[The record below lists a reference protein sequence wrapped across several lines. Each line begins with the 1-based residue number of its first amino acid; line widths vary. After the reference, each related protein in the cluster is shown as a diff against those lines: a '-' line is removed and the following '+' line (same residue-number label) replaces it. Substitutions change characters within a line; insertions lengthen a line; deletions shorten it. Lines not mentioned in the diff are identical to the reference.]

1 MPPSRKGSR
10 LLSREEFFVSGV
22 EMFKKLLDRGEAGDN
37 IGCLLR
43 GVKRDEISRGQVSRN
58 FSEKN
63 CIRSD
68 DCTNTFFPP
77 TGCVASAR
85 PDLDDSQQLITIFSE
100 LPYAKHDGLAPFSA
114 RLSTRRFR
122 VFTGHLRAGFDP
134 SVRQILG

>member
-58 FSEKN
+58 VSEKN
-63 CIRSD
+63 CILVLTHKYSRL
-68 DCTNTFFPP
+68 FF
-77 TGCVASAR
+77 
-85 PDLDDSQQLITIFSE
+85 
-100 LPYAKHDGLAPFSA
+100 APF
-114 RLSTRRFR
+114 LF
-122 VFTGHLRAGFDP
+122 L
-134 SVRQILG
+134 